1 MKFIKFFTLI
11 IYLFCFNLFIN
22 TSSAASTS
30 SKPEDFS
37 KEKDILGRIFNAA
50 VASEPIHF
58 ILVEK
63 NLQRLRVYEY
73 KNELKVIAEFTAATG
88 ENSGIKEVSGDS
100 KTPEG
105 IYFITRIFR
114 DDKVTIFGDKAFHLD
129 YPNFFD
135 RIKGRNGD
143 GIYIHG
149 TNKKLQ
155 PNSTN
160 GCVTLAKNDLDQ
172 LEEYLH
178 QMVTPV
184 IIIPEINSIETD
196 TLLLTENKFRLAKS
210 LLLNNEMKPEDV
222 EFKKLYIVSSKGQT
236 VAVSDFIYRPFKR
249 LIMHGTSKAY
259 LHFNPV
265 QGWTTGK
272 RIWQAGPLQIYP
284 ESPVKIAARPFVTDE
299 TTISEHEVKDSAASV
314 KYLNSPV
321 THGEILSLEK
331 AQNPLDEISSELKQH
346 ELEKVQDK
354 KTALMRINKPEVIE
368 KKMEI
373 QPPAII
379 FDHQQIQNFV
389 ERWRKAWVSQQ
400 IEHYIAF
407 YDESFKSG
415 NKNLAEWK
423 EHKKNINKTYSYISV
438 EISDIKIH
446 RTAEGARVSFRQ
458 KYLSD
463 RYNTTGDKILYLVHN
478 GSGWK
483 IKGEFYSGI

>member
-11 IYLFCFNLFIN
+11 IYIFCFNLFIN
-22 TSSAASTS
+22 TSRANITS

-37 KEKDILGRIFNAA
+37 QEKDLLSRIFNAA

-63 NLQRLRVYEY
+63 NLQRLRIIEYE
-73 KNELKVIAEFTAATG
+73 KELKVIAEFTAATG

-114 DDKVTIFGDKAFHLD
+114 DDKVTIFGDMAFHLD

-135 RIKGRNGD
+135 REKGRNGN

-184 IIIPEINSIETD
+184 IIIPEINSIEPD

-210 LLLNNEMKPEDV
+210 LLLNNEIKPEDV
-222 EFKKLYIVSSKGQT
+222 EFKKLYIISLKGQT
-236 VAVSDFIYRPFKR
+236 VAVSDFIYRPFNR
-249 LIMHGTSKAY
+249 SIMHGTSKAY

-272 RIWQAGPLQIYP
+272 RIWQASPLQIYP

-314 KYLNSPV
+314 TYLNSPV
-321 THGEILSLEK
+321 TPEEKLSLEK
-331 AQNPLDEISSELKQH
+331 AQNQLREISAELKQH
-346 ELEKVQDK
+346 ESEKAQDK
-354 KTALMRINKPEVIE
+354 KTALMRINKPEVVE
-368 KKMEI
+368 KKIEI

-379 FDHQQIQNFV
+379 FDYQQIQNFV

-400 IEHYIAF
+400 IEPYIDF

-423 EHKKNINKTYSYISV
+423 EHKENINKTYSYISV

-483 IKGEFYSGI
+483 IKREFYSGI